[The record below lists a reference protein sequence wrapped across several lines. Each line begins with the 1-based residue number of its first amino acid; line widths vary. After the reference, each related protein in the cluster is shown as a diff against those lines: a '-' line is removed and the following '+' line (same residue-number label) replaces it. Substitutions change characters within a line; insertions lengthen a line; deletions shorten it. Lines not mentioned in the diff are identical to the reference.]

1 MHSWRVFDYPSRLK
15 EIQAIEKEQEKPDF
29 WQDQERAQKRIVDL
43 KGQKR
48 FAEPLG
54 KLQDE
59 AEELEI
65 LFSLA
70 YEEKD
75 EATLAEAVAGLEVL
89 EGSLGGFETVRLM
102 SEDHDG
108 CNAFLSIHA
117 GAGGTESCDWT
128 RMLLRM
134 YTKYVEKKG
143 WKLTEVD
150 SLPGEEAGLKSVV
163 VKVEGVLAFGHLRAE
178 IGVHRLVRIS
188 PYDFQGRRHTSF
200 ASVDVSP
207 EVEEGEIEVRPE
219 DLRIDTYRASG
230 KGGQHV
236 NVTDSAVR
244 ITHLATGIVV
254 QCQNER
260 SQHKNRGYAMKV
272 LMSRLYEKRRRE
284 QDAEQM
290 AKYGQ
295 KGEIAFGSQ
304 IRSYV
309 LQPYTLAKD
318 HRTHHEVGDVNSVL
332 DGNLDGFIE
341 KYHGWRLED
350 RGTQGGD

>member
-1 MHSWRVFDYPSRLK
+1 VHSWRVFDYPTQLK
-15 EIQAIEKEQEKPDF
+15 EMQAIEKEQEKPDF
-29 WQDQERAQKRIVDL
+29 WQNPERAQKRIAELKALKRVVGPVLALNAQAEDL
-43 KGQKR
+43 
-48 FAEPLG
+48 EV
-54 KLQDE
+54 
-59 AEELEI
+59 
-65 LFSLA
+65 LFTLA
-70 YEEKD
+70 REEKD
-75 EATLAEAVAGLEVL
+75 ENTLNEAL
-89 EGSLGGFETVRLM
+89 EGVLLLEGDLRRYESERLM
-102 SEDHDG
+102 CEDHDG

-134 YTKYVEKKG
+134 YTKYAEKKG

-150 SLPGEEAGLKSVV
+150 HLAGEEAGLKSVD
-163 VKVEGVLAFGHLRAE
+163 VKIDGDMAFGHLRAE

-200 ASVDVSP
+200 ASVDLSP
-207 EVEEGEIEVRPE
+207 EVEVGEIDVKTE

-244 ITHLATGIVV
+244 ITHIPTGVVV

-260 SQHKNRGYAMKV
+260 SQHKNRAYAMKV

-284 QDAEQM
+284 QEAEQM

-295 KGEIAFGSQ
+295 KGDIAFGNQ

-318 HRTHHEVGDVNSVL
+318 HRSNHEVGDVNAVL
-332 DGNLDGFIE
+332 DGALDGFIE
-341 KYHGWRLED
+341 EYHAWRLE
-350 RGTQGGD
+350 QKSKKS